1 MTIGAHFDF
10 HGPLLQHGTVFFLEY
25 SKVSRGVVPITSPG
39 LLSFRSAGCPEMC
52 YKRRLI
58 AVASV
63 VAWVYTGAREV
74 FQSYP

>member
-1 MTIGAHFDF
+1 MDPFSTM
-10 HGPLLQHGTVFFLEY
+10 GPFFFLEY

-52 YKRRLI
+52 YKWRLI

-63 VAWVYTGAREV
+63 VTWVYTGAREV